1 MQSVKDSVKSTAT
14 DLAKL
19 MENSQYTDSELYLFK
34 LIIEELCTVGGKGR
48 NGM

>member
-1 MQSVKDSVKSTAT
+1 MKDSVKSTAT

-19 MENSQYTDSELYLFK
+19 MESKQYTDSDLCLFK